1 MAEKWVTVKK
11 AAEIV
16 GRSHHT
22 VYNWIERTRR
32 GKASPS
38 LLIKHSEKENGKG
51 WLINVKSLRKVN
63 KNSARASRPR
73 LIHRPIE
80 QPSTEVGKISPSK
93 FAGTRSCF
101 KGGDSMKRVTA
112 DRRKWIK
119 TWVDEG
125 MTLTKVLSIF
135 APKLHQEIE
144 RLYRDEI
151 KSRRRTNGT

>member
-1 MAEKWVTVKK
+1 MADKWVTVKK

-32 GKASPS
+32 GKASPA

-63 KNSARASRPR
+63 KNSPRVSRPR

-80 QPSTEVGKISPSK
+80 QPPTKL
-93 FAGTRSCF
+93 AGTHSCF
-101 KGGDSMKRVTA
+101 KGGDSMRRVTA

-125 MTLTKVLSIF
+125 KSLYRVLAIF
-135 APKLHQEIE
+135 DPKLHQEIE

-151 KSRRRTNGT
+151 KSRRRRNVT

>member
-1 MAEKWVTVKK
+1 MIEKWVTVKK

-32 GKASPS
+32 GKASPA

-51 WLINVKSLRKVN
+51 WLVNVKSLRKVN

-80 QPSTEVGKISPSK
+80 QPATKLVG
-93 FAGTRSCF
+93 THSCF

-125 MTLTKVLSIF
+125 LTLTKVLAIF
-135 APKLHQEIE
+135 APKLHQDIE

-151 KSRRRTNGT
+151 KSRRRSNGT